1 MCSGS
6 AKRDAGTGTGTGTGT
21 GAGAGAGDGDGDGD
35 GDATGGETLV
45 RALRLPCV
53 RGVHTARGFASV
65 STNRRA
71 RIRRPMMDGFKRISR
86 RGSRKSA

>member
-1 MCSGS
+1 M
-6 AKRDAGTGTGTGTGT
+6 APAP
-21 GAGAGAGDGDGDGD
+21 APAMAMAMAMA
-35 GDATGGETLV
+35 DATGGETLV

-71 RIRRPMMDGFKRISR
+71 RIRRPMRDGFKRISR